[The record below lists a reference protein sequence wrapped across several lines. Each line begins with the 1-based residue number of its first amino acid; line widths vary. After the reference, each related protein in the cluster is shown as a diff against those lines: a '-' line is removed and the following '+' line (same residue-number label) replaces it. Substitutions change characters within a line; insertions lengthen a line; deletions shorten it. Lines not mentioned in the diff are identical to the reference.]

1 MNTKKK
7 VPVPPD
13 FQVGCENM
21 PHLQATSMNALID
34 SWAPMRRSL
43 FPVIAAIL
51 IASGCNGEGHLA
63 TALAQPPVVTANF
76 PVDAAIEVAT
86 SAVISAD
93 FQQPIDPSTLTA
105 ATFTVACP
113 SGTSVAGAVSY
124 DAPNHRAVFTP
135 AAALPGDVTCTASIN
150 TGIKSNLGVP
160 LASEVQWTFATALDP
175 KLVAQGQQIFRFDTF
190 GDETQWTDTLR
201 MHEVIRTAVDPV
213 TALSVGL
220 KVDSEA
226 LPTAVVQGIQDG
238 SISLT
243 SPATTV
249 ALLKL
254 NAVVGVQ
261 GTVETFS
268 GTDTLTRVGITCALC
283 HSTVDNS
290 FAPGIG
296 KRLDGWPNR
305 DLDPG
310 AIIALSPALSAEAKA
325 VYNSWGPGKYDPRF
339 NFDGL
344 NGPQVIPPAFGL
356 RGIHSITSTGDGQDL
371 AYWNRYV
378 GVTQMGGHG
387 TFSEP
392 RTGVMV
398 VNGNEDLIS
407 DKLPAL
413 QAYQLSI
420 AAPPPPPGSFD
431 AAAALRGEAVFTG
444 VARCSTCHIGA
455 ELTDAN
461 SGLHAP
467 HEVVSEPEPD
477 GVPSYASRSA
487 TKQYR
492 TAPLKGLWQ
501 HPPYFHN
508 GTAATLDDVVVT
520 YNTKQALGL
529 ADTEMADLVEYLK
542 SL

>member
-1 MNTKKK
+1 MFHQRTTISTGLIGPSALARWKLL
-7 VPVPPD
+7 P
-13 FQVGCENM
+13 
-21 PHLQATSMNALID
+21 LLATLA
-34 SWAPMRRSL
+34 
-43 FPVIAAIL
+43 
-51 IASGCNGEGHLA
+51 IASGCNGAGDHGLDV
-63 TALAQPPVVTANF
+63 TSPPAVTAKSPADGAN
-76 PVDAAIEVAT
+76 EVAT
-86 SAVISAD
+86 NAIISVE
-93 FQQPIDPSTLTA
+93 FQRSIDPSTLTE

-113 SGTSVAGAVSY
+113 AGSNITGAVSY
-124 DAPNHRAVFTP
+124 EVPDNRAVFTP
-135 AAALPGDVTCTASIN
+135 SAALPGDVTCTAGIS
-150 TGIKSNLGVP
+150 TGIRSRLGVP
-160 LASEVQWTFATALDP
+160 MASDVLWEFATALDP
-175 KLVAQGQQIFRFDTF
+175 ALVAHGQQIFRFDTF

-201 MHEVIRTAVDPV
+201 LHEVIRAAVDPV

-220 KVDSEA
+220 KVDAEA

-254 NAVVGVQ
+254 NAVVGVK
-261 GTVETFS
+261 GTVETIN
-268 GTDTLTRVGITCALC
+268 GVDTLTRVGITCALC
-283 HSTVDNS
+283 HSTVDDS
-290 FAPGIG
+290 FTHGIG

-305 DLDPG
+305 DLNPG
-310 AIIALSPALSAEAKA
+310 AIIALSPALSTEAKA

-344 NGPQVIPPAFGL
+344 NGPQVVPPAFGL
-356 RGIHSITSTGDGQDL
+356 RGIHSVTATGDGEDL

-398 VNGNEDLIS
+398 INGNDDLIS

-420 AAPPPPPGSFD
+420 AAPPAPAGSFD
-431 AAAALRGEAVFTG
+431 AAAAQRGQAVFAG
-444 VARCSTCHIGA
+444 VARCSTCHSGTD
-455 ELTDAN
+455 LTDAN
-461 SGLHAP
+461 SRLHAP
-467 HEVVSEPEPD
+467 DEVASEPELA

-492 TAPLKGLWQ
+492 TAPLKGVWQ
-501 HPPYFHN
+501 HAPYFHN
-508 GTAATLDDVVVT
+508 GSAATLADVVAT

-529 ADTEMADLVEYLK
+529 TDAEMADLVEYLR